1 MQFTKIDTK
10 SAKNLLSM
18 MTSLKVMTAMKTKYD
33 NEFESDNDD
42 GILKTDCYNLDV
54 LLSRVIS
61 LC

>member
-1 MQFTKIDTK
+1 
-10 SAKNLLSM
+10 M